1 MWITHLTTDEAI
13 AHTPWGDLFS
23 PLTYWS
29 LAPAVWD
36 IWLAAAAGSEE
47 IAARSTRRFAEI
59 VQFARERSP
68 YYAGLYRSLPQ
79 ADIEPRHVPPVTR
92 GSLMERF
99 DDWVTDPDV
108 TCETASA
115 FVADP
120 GRAGR
125 PYLGRYAAWTSSGT
139 TGEPG
144 LFVHDGH
151 ALAVYDSLEMLRLG
165 RGLLAPGFLGSLL
178 LAGGRYAMIA
188 ATGGHFAGVSSVER
202 MRLLAPALADRLR
215 VFSILEPLPRLI
227 EALNEYQPSFI
238 ATYPTAASL
247 LAAEQR
253 AGRLGIRPSAIW
265 LGGETL
271 SAVCLGEVHGAFQ
284 CRVLEEYGAS
294 ECMSI
299 ACECDRG
306 ALHLNSDWVMLEPVD
321 RDYRP
326 VAPGE
331 TSHSVLLTNLANRVQ
346 PIIRYDLG
354 DSIAFDPEPCTCGSP
369 FPVLRVE
376 GRSDDVLGL
385 ANANG
390 DRVELLPLALTTVV
404 EEHAG
409 AHQFQIIQTA
419 PDALGVRL
427 QVPSGAGHAPLW
439 RKVER
444 ALRAFLDT
452 QGLPAVALHFEPG
465 PLERSELSGKLRR
478 VVAVRPG

>member
-1 MWITHLTTDEAI
+1 MTLASPEPASVR
-13 AHTPWGDLFS
+13 PGGDPFS
-23 PLTYWS
+23 PLAYWS

-36 IWLAAAAGSEE
+36 IWLAAAASREE
-47 IAARSTRRFAEI
+47 IAARSARRFAEI
-59 VQFARERSP
+59 VQFALARSP
-68 YYAGLYRSLPQ
+68 YYAELYRPLPQ
-79 ADIEPRHVPPVTR
+79 ADIQPRQVPPVTR
-92 GSLMERF
+92 GSLMDRF

-108 TCETASA
+108 THEAASA
-115 FVADP
+115 FVTDP
-120 GRAGR
+120 GRVGQ

-144 LFVHDGH
+144 LFVHDGQ
-151 ALAVYDSLEMLRLG
+151 ALAVYDALEMLRLG

-178 LAGGRYAMIA
+178 FAGGRYAMIA
-188 ATGGHFAGVSSVER
+188 ATGGHFAGVSSIER

-227 EALNEYQPSFI
+227 EALNEYEPSFI

-253 AGRLGIRPSAIW
+253 AGRLGIRPSAVW
-265 LGGETL
+265 LGGEML
-271 SAVCLGEVHGAFQ
+271 SAVCRAEVRETFQ
-284 CRVLEEYGAS
+284 CRILEEYGAS

-299 ACECDRG
+299 ACECDHG
-306 ALHLNSDWVMLEPVD
+306 QLHLNSDWVMLEPVD

-331 TSHSVLLTNLANRVQ
+331 TSHTVLLTNLANRVQ

-354 DSIAFDPEPCTCGSP
+354 DSIAFDPEPCACGSP

-385 ANANG
+385 TNANG
-390 DRVELLPLALTTVV
+390 DRVELLPLALTTVI

-419 PDALGVRL
+419 PDVLGVRL
-427 QVPSGAGHAPLW
+427 QMPSGAGHAPLW
-439 RKVER
+439 RKVEC

-452 QGLPAVALHFEPG
+452 QGLPAVELHFEPG
-465 PLERSELSGKLRR
+465 PLERSEASGKLRR
-478 VVAVRPG
+478 VVAARPG

>member
-1 MWITHLTTDEAI
+1 M
-13 AHTPWGDLFS
+13 TPASPEPAVVQPGGDPYS
-23 PLTYWS
+23 PLAYWS

-36 IWLAAAAGSEE
+36 IWLAAAASREE
-47 IAARSTRRFAEI
+47 IAARSARRFAEI

-68 YYAGLYRSLPQ
+68 YYAELYRSLPQ
-79 ADIEPRHVPPVTR
+79 ADIQPRHVPPVTR
-92 GSLMERF
+92 GSLMDRF

-108 TCETASA
+108 THEAASA
-115 FVADP
+115 FVTDP
-120 GRAGR
+120 GRVGQ

-144 LFVHDGH
+144 LFVHDGQ
-151 ALAVYDSLEMLRLG
+151 ALAVYDALEMLRLG

-178 LAGGRYAMIA
+178 IAGGRYAMVA
-188 ATGGHFAGVSSVER
+188 ATGGHFAGAASVER

-227 EALNEYQPSFI
+227 EALNEYQPLFV
-238 ATYPTAASL
+238 ATYPTVASL

-253 AGRLGIRPSAIW
+253 AGRLEIRPSAVW

-271 SAVCLGEVHGAFQ
+271 SAVCRAEVRGTFQ
-284 CRVLEEYGAS
+284 CRILEEYGAS

-299 ACECDRG
+299 ACECDHG

-331 TSHSVLLTNLANRVQ
+331 TSHTVLLTNLANRVQ

-354 DSIAFDPEPCTCGSP
+354 DSIAFDPGPCACGGP
-369 FPVLRVE
+369 FPALRVE

-385 ANANG
+385 TNVNG
-390 DRVELLPLALTTVV
+390 ERVELLPLALTTVI

-427 QVPSGAGHAPLW
+427 QTPRGTGPALLW
-439 RKVER
+439 HKVEH
-444 ALRAFLDT
+444 ALRAFLNT
-452 QGLPAVALHFEPG
+452 QGLPAVMLHFEPG
-465 PLERSELSGKLRR
+465 PLERSEASGKLRR
-478 VVAVRPG
+478 VVATRPG